1 MCRAGA
7 NLLSTIIKS
16 CARNKQQFFESAYF
30 TVEAALILPTV
41 MLFTVMMI
49 FLAFYSYD
57 RCVMEHCAY
66 EAALRGTGSQI
77 SSATEAEKIVS
88 TAAERLIEERL
99 FALRDF
105 SYEVSVDA
113 KQVTVTYYSEINMP
127 FMTWLGEYM
136 PNINMTFNVSR
147 SAKRLNPTRTIRS
160 FMLISLQNYQ
170 CKGDLA

>member
-7 NLLSTIIKS
+7 DLLNITTKDCVIK
-16 CARNKQQFFESAYF
+16 KQQCFESAYF
-30 TVEAALILPTV
+30 TVEAALILPIV
-41 MLFTVMMI
+41 MLFTIMMI

-66 EAALRGTGSQI
+66 EAALRGTDSQI
-77 SSATEAEKIVS
+77 SSATEAEKAAG
-88 TAAERLIEERL
+88 TAAKRLVEERL

-127 FMTWLGEYM
+127 FLTWLGEYVSD
-136 PNINMTFNVSR
+136 IDMTFNVSR
-147 SAKRLNPTRTIRS
+147 SAKRHNPTRTIRS
-160 FMLISLQNYQ
+160 FMLINP
-170 CKGDLA
+170 